1 MTAQPALAA
10 DQPSGLTEAELLDE
24 GARTL
29 VAVPEPGPAR
39 PGPARIIA
47 VVNQKGGV
55 GKTTT
60 AINLAAALTDYGRR
74 VLIVDLD
81 PQGAVCVG
89 LGIPAGGLS
98 ATLYQVLTEDLPAAD
113 ATIATSVPGMDVLPS
128 TIMLAA
134 AEQSLIG
141 EVGRERLLAEALE
154 PIRADYDVI
163 LLDCQPSLGLLTVNA
178 LAAADEALIP
188 LECEYF
194 ALRGVALVAQ
204 TIEKV
209 RARINP
215 DLRISGILP
224 TMFDA
229 RTVHSREVLQRV
241 EEAYGDQ
248 LCATFIPRTVR
259 FPETSAAGVPI
270 TVYAPS
276 CSAAKAYRRLAREIL
291 AAEA

>member
-1 MTAQPALAA
+1 M
-10 DQPSGLTEAELLDE
+10 SEAELADE
-24 GARTL
+24 GARL
-29 VAVPEPGPAR
+29 AVEFPEPGPAR
-39 PGPARIIA
+39 PGEARIIA

-60 AINLAAALTDYGRR
+60 AINLGAALADYGRR

-89 LGIPAGGLS
+89 LGIAGGGLS
-98 ATLYQVLTEDLPAAD
+98 TTLYHVLTEGEPAESAIV
-113 ATIATSVPGMDVLPS
+113 ATAVSGLEVLPS
-128 TIMLAA
+128 TIALAA
-134 AEQSLIG
+134 AEQSLVG
-141 EVGRERLLAEALE
+141 EVGREQLLAEALA
-154 PIRADYDVI
+154 PLRTRYDVI

-194 ALRGVALVAQ
+194 ALRGVALVTQ

-215 DLRISGILP
+215 SLRIAGILP
-224 TMFDA
+224 TMYDA

-241 EEAYGDQ
+241 EEAYPDQ
-248 LCATFIPRTVR
+248 VCATFIPRTVR
-259 FPETSAAGVPI
+259 FPETSAAGTPI
-270 TVYAPS
+270 TSYAPT
-276 CSAAKAYRRLAREIL
+276 SAAAKSYRRLARELL
-291 AAEA
+291 AARA